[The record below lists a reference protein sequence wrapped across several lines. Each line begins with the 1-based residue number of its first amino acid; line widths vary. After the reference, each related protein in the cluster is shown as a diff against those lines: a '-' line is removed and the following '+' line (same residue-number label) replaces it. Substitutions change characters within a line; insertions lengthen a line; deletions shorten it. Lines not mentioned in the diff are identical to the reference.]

1 MKKVKK
7 VLFVG
12 MHNRFRSKVSE
23 AIFDKLNKNKN
34 FKSEGAGFLLDQS
47 RLFVAPTLIWEM
59 KKRGYKIKREPRQ
72 LTREIAN
79 GADIIVISADN
90 VPEDFFFD
98 VKAKIIKWEIGDCH
112 EMDIV
117 CVKNTIDK
125 IEGKV
130 KEFVSS
136 LK

>member
-98 VKAKIIKWEIGDCH
+98 VKAKIIKWDISDCPEIDMPC
-112 EMDIV
+112 I
-117 CVKNTIDK
+117 KKTID
-125 IEGKV
+125 IIGGKV
-130 KEFVSS
+130 KKFVSS